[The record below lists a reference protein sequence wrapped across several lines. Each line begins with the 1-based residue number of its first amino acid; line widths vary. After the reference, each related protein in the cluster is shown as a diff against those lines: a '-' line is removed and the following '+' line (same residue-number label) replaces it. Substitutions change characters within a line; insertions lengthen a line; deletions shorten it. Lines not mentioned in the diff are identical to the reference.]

1 MLFFKN
7 QISSNLPS
15 EEVSYVS
22 CCLRTLRQVQVHR
35 LCHRMSRRLRGMHP
49 RVSCP
54 GHLCGRR
61 CPGTVE
67 ELRRAQ
73 QNEIKDTAYP
83 HGKKRAAGKKVVL
96 ITMADQRQVF
106 KEAASTENTLDSA
119 LRPL

>member
-1 MLFFKN
+1 
-7 QISSNLPS
+7 
-15 EEVSYVS
+15 
-22 CCLRTLRQVQVHR
+22 
-35 LCHRMSRRLRGMHP
+35 MHP

-96 ITMADQRQVF
+96 ITMADQRQVL

-119 LRPL
+119 LRPLQAPPNPAGKIYPEEKKAEDGGRRR